1 MLKIDAVVS
10 GYGGPDIVQNVSFH
24 VAPNEF
30 LCILGANGCGKS
42 TLLKT
47 ILGLI
52 RPRSGRVL
60 FCERDIH
67 KMSERE
73 LARAIAYIPQSH
85 LPPFPFTVAD
95 VVLMGRSPYLGR
107 MSGLSQKDVDIAWSA
122 MEQLGI
128 ADYAYKN
135 YTELSGGQRQM
146 VIIARALAQQTK
158 IMVMDEP
165 TASLDFGNQYIVLEQ
180 MARLSKSGLSVLM
193 VSHNPDHAL
202 YCCDKVIA
210 MQKGRI
216 LGEGIPGDIIDSAM
230 MQRIYKTRVEIA
242 QVNIPGRGS
251 TAVCVPVGGR

>member
-1 MLKIDAVVS
+1 
-10 GYGGPDIVQNVSFH
+10 
-24 VAPNEF
+24 
-30 LCILGANGCGKS
+30 
-42 TLLKT
+42 
-47 ILGLI
+47 
-52 RPRSGRVL
+52 
-60 FCERDIH
+60 
-67 KMSERE
+67 MSERD

-95 VVLMGRSPYLGR
+95 VVLMGRTPYLGR
-107 MSGLSQKDVDIAWSA
+107 MSTLSQEDVDIGWDA

-128 ADYAYKN
+128 TSYAYKK

-180 MARLSKSGLSVLM
+180 MARLSKNGLSVLM

-210 MQKGRI
+210 MQDGKI
-216 LGEGIPGDIIDSAM
+216 LGAGVPRDIIDNSIM
-230 MQRIYKTRVEIA
+230 YRIYKTPVEVA
-242 QVNIPGRGS
+242 RVNIPGRGN
-251 TAVCVPVGGR
+251 TAVCVPVGKN